1 MNKRTVGI
9 IQRLYEADGDIS
21 LSSLAEDFQVSLRTI
36 RNDLNAISDL
46 LKENHLE
53 PLTLEKGGK
62 VVCAEDFPEIL
73 SSITSDDYYSYKLS
87 REERVEIAA
96 KMLIQTSGYLTL
108 SDIAEHL
115 VVSRATVINDLDEIK
130 SFLRKGSLK
139 VLSHSNK
146 GLRIEG
152 RESDK
157 RIFLLRLELAARQR
171 KNTASEQ
178 EDENEAILRKLLIE
192 QEHVHKSFL
201 TDDSFWKIL
210 VYLEIMIAR
219 NRQGE
224 YAEIRKKNPNS
235 KQKMAAD
242 ILKYTGQYCHL
253 TTTGDEVQLL
263 SELLVMAYYMK
274 QESKDANAVKIQLS
288 ARKFI
293 ERISEDLSVNLNHDF
308 TFFDNL
314 SAHLE
319 AMSERDRVEEENPV
333 IQELLK
339 ENQSICL
346 AVKKELPILEQSM
359 ERAMGEAE
367 AGYVAVHVCAAMERK
382 KNREISFHVILAC
395 HAGIGTSRLL
405 KERLR
410 KHFNF
415 QIVDVVSAH
424 EAAELSEGQA
434 DFIISTVP
442 LKNCKIQWVQVS
454 PLLPDS
460 DYIRVG
466 NMVDTLR
473 DKRDIPSG
481 KEYSEEYSGAG
492 YSGKKSPGTLSGLME
507 KIAPIVYEMVPE
519 EAAELLKKIRTAAG
533 EYLNQPLESE
543 SEDDVYIP
551 SLFQLLPPS
560 HIQLDVEAADW
571 RDAIR
576 KSAMP
581 LLKAGYIEERYMEA
595 MIRNVE
601 ENGPYFVIAEGF
613 AVPHE
618 ATDQGCLKTGMNLIR
633 LKTPVELDDEEK
645 IPVEFLCCLSAE
657 DHKLHLRAFF
667 NLVNLLKNKTFRE
680 TLRQAESPEKMWEII
695 RKYETELEM

>member
-9 IQRLYEADGDIS
+9 IQKLYEADGDIS
-21 LSSLAEDFQVSLRTI
+21 LSSLAEEFQVSLRTI

-46 LKENHLE
+46 LKENDLS

-62 VVCAEDFPEIL
+62 VVCPEDFSQIL
-73 SSITSDDYYSYKLS
+73 KCIESSDYYSYKLS

-96 KMLIQTSGYLTL
+96 EMLIQTSGYLTL

-146 GLRIEG
+146 GLRVEG
-152 RESDK
+152 KESDK

-171 KNTASEQ
+171 KNAAQKQ

-210 VYLEIMIAR
+210 LYLQIMIDR

-224 YAEIRKKNPNS
+224 YAEVRKKNPNS
-235 KQKMAAD
+235 KLEMAAD

-253 TTTGDEVQLL
+253 TTTEDEIQLL

-274 QESKDANAVKIQLS
+274 QEQKDANAVKIQLA

-293 ERISEDLSVNLNHDF
+293 ERISEDLRTNLNHDF
-308 TFFDNL
+308 AFFENL

-319 AMSERDRVEEENPV
+319 AMSERRGEEEENPV
-333 IQELLK
+333 IRELLE
-339 ENQSICL
+339 ENPGVRD
-346 AVKKELPILEQSM
+346 AVKRELYVLEQSM
-359 ERAMGEAE
+359 ERTMGETE

-382 KNREISFHVILAC
+382 KNHEISFHVILAC

-424 EAAELSEGQA
+424 EAAELEEGQA

-442 LKNCKIQWVQVS
+442 LKNCQIQWVQVS
-454 PLLPDS
+454 PLLSDS

-466 NMVDTLR
+466 NMADALR
-473 DKRDIPSG
+473 DKRNLPVGEEILPEEKPS
-481 KEYSEEYSGAG
+481 ERA
-492 YSGKKSPGTLSGLME
+492 TVSGLME
-507 KIAPIVYEMVPE
+507 KLAPIVYEMVPE
-519 EAAELLKKIRTAAG
+519 EAGELLEKIRTAAG
-533 EYLNQPLESE
+533 EYLGQPEE
-543 SEDDVYIP
+543 KDVEAYAP
-551 SLFQLLPPS
+551 ALFQLLPVT
-560 HIQLDVEAADW
+560 HIQLEVKADNW

-576 KSAMP
+576 RSAEPM
-581 LLKAGYIEERYMEA
+581 LQNGYIEERYIDA

-601 ENGPYFVIAEGF
+601 ENGPYFVIGEGF

-618 ATDQGCLKTGMNLIR
+618 ASDQGCLKTGMNLIR
-633 LKTPVELDDEEK
+633 LKTPVGLDDEEK
-645 IPVEFLCCLSAE
+645 LPVEFLCCLSAR
-657 DHKLHLRAFF
+657 DHKMHLRAFF
-667 NLVNLLKNKTFRE
+667 NLVNLLKNKEFKAA
-680 TLRQAESPEKMWEII
+680 LRQAKSSEEMWETI
-695 RKYETELEM
+695 RKYETELER

>member
-9 IQRLYEADGDIS
+9 IQKLYEADGDIS
-21 LSSLAEDFQVSLRTI
+21 LSSLAEEFQVSLRTI

-46 LKENHLE
+46 LKENALS

-62 VVCAEDFPEIL
+62 VVCAEDFSEIL
-73 SSITSDDYYSYKLS
+73 KCIETPDYYSYKLS

-146 GLRIEG
+146 GLRVEG
-152 RESDK
+152 KESDK

-171 KNTASEQ
+171 KNAAQKQ

-210 VYLEIMIAR
+210 LYLKIMIQR

-224 YAEIRKKNPNS
+224 YAEVRKKNPNS
-235 KQKMAAD
+235 KKEMAAD

-253 TTTGDEVQLL
+253 ITTEDEIQLL

-274 QESKDANAVKIQLS
+274 QEQKDANAVKIQLA

-293 ERISEDLSVNLNHDF
+293 EQISEELRTNLNHDF
-308 TFFDNL
+308 AFFENL

-319 AMSERDRVEEENPV
+319 AMSERRGEEEENPV
-333 IQELLK
+333 VRELLE
-339 ENQSICL
+339 ENPSVCD
-346 AVKKELPILEQSM
+346 AVKKELSVLEQSM
-359 ERAMGEAE
+359 ERILGETE
-367 AGYVAVHVCAAMERK
+367 AGYVAVHVCAALERK

-424 EAAELSEGQA
+424 EAAELEEGQA

-454 PLLPDS
+454 PLLSDS

-466 NMVDTLR
+466 NMADALR
-473 DKRDIPSG
+473 DKRNLPGREETVPEEKVSG
-481 KEYSEEYSGAG
+481 KA
-492 YSGKKSPGTLSGLME
+492 TVSGLME

-519 EAAELLKKIRTAAG
+519 EAGELLEKIRAAAG
-533 EYLNQPLESE
+533 EYLGQPEE
-543 SEDDVYIP
+543 KDVEAYAP
-551 SLFQLLPPS
+551 ALFQLLPAT
-560 HIQLDVEAADW
+560 HIQLDVEADSW
-571 RDAIR
+571 RAAIG
-576 KSAMP
+576 KSAGP
-581 LLKAGYIEERYMEA
+581 LLKNGYIEERYIDA
-595 MIRNVE
+595 MIHNVE

-618 ATDQGCLKTGMNLIR
+618 ASDQGCLKTGMNLIR

-645 IPVEFLCCLSAE
+645 IPVEFLCCLSAK
-657 DHKLHLRAFF
+657 DHKMHLRAFF
-667 NLVNLLKNKTFRE
+667 NLVNLLKNKEFKTA
-680 TLRQAESPEKMWEII
+680 LRQAKSPEEMWETI
-695 RKYETELEM
+695 RKYETELEMQG

>member
-1 MNKRTVGI
+1 MAQLKNMNKRTVGI
-9 IQRLYEADGDIS
+9 IQKLYEADGDIS
-21 LSSLAEDFQVSLRTI
+21 LSSLAEEFQVSLRTI

-46 LKENHLE
+46 LKENDLS

-62 VVCAEDFPEIL
+62 VVCAEDFSQIL
-73 SSITSDDYYSYKLS
+73 KYIEAPDYYSYKLS

-146 GLRIEG
+146 GLRVEG
-152 RESDK
+152 KESDK

-171 KNTASEQ
+171 KNAAQKQ

-210 VYLEIMIAR
+210 IYLKIMIQR

-224 YAEIRKKNPNS
+224 YAEVRKKNPNS
-235 KQKMAAD
+235 KRQMAAD

-253 TTTGDEVQLL
+253 LTTEDEIQLL

-274 QESKDANAVKIQLS
+274 QEQKDANAVKIQLS

-293 ERISEDLSVNLNHDF
+293 EQISEDLHTNLNHDF
-308 TFFDNL
+308 AFFENL

-319 AMSERDRVEEENPV
+319 AMSERRGEEEENPV
-333 IQELLK
+333 IRELLE
-339 ENQSICL
+339 ENPGVCET
-346 AVKKELPILEQSM
+346 VKRELYVLEQSM
-359 ERAMGEAE
+359 ERTMGETE

-424 EAAELSEGQA
+424 EAAELEEGQA

-442 LKNCKIQWVQVS
+442 LKNCRIQWVQVS
-454 PLLPDS
+454 PLLSDS

-466 NMVDTLR
+466 NMADALR
-473 DKRDIPSG
+473 DKRNLPDG
-481 KEYSEEYSGAG
+481 EEILPEENS
-492 YSGKKSPGTLSGLME
+492 SVRINVSGLME

-519 EAAELLKKIRTAAG
+519 EAGELLEKIRTAAG
-533 EYLNQPLESE
+533 EYLGQPEE
-543 SEDDVYIP
+543 TEGEAYAP
-551 SLFQLLPPS
+551 ALFQLLPAT
-560 HIQLDVEAADW
+560 HIQLDVEADSW
-571 RDAIR
+571 REAIR
-576 KSAMP
+576 RSAEP
-581 LLKAGYIEERYMEA
+581 LLTNGYIENRYIDA
-595 MIRNVE
+595 MIHNVE
-601 ENGPYFVIAEGF
+601 ENGSYFVIGEGF

-618 ATDQGCLKTGMNLIR
+618 ASDQGCLKTGINLIR

-645 IPVEFLCCLSAE
+645 IPVEFLCCLSAK
-657 DHKLHLRAFF
+657 DHKMHLRAFF
-667 NLVNLLKNKTFRE
+667 NLVNLLKNKEFKAA
-680 TLRQAESPEKMWEII
+680 LRQAKSPEEMWETI
-695 RKYETELEM
+695 RKYETELER

>member
-9 IQRLYEADGDIS
+9 IQKLYEADGDIS
-21 LSSLAEDFQVSLRTI
+21 LSSLAEEFQVSLRTI

-46 LKENHLE
+46 LKENALS

-73 SSITSDDYYSYKLS
+73 KCIETPDYYSYKLS

-146 GLRIEG
+146 GLRVEG
-152 RESDK
+152 KESDK

-171 KNTASEQ
+171 KNAAQKQ

-210 VYLEIMIAR
+210 LYLKIMIQR

-224 YAEIRKKNPNS
+224 YAEVRKKNPNS
-235 KQKMAAD
+235 KKEMAAD

-253 TTTGDEVQLL
+253 ITTEDEIQLL

-274 QESKDANAVKIQLS
+274 QEQKDANAVKIQLA

-293 ERISEDLSVNLNHDF
+293 EQISEELRTNLNHDF
-308 TFFDNL
+308 AFFENL

-319 AMSERDRVEEENPV
+319 AMSERRGEEEENPV
-333 IQELLK
+333 VRELLE
-339 ENQSICL
+339 ENPSVCD
-346 AVKKELPILEQSM
+346 AVKKELSVLEQSM
-359 ERAMGEAE
+359 ERILGETEAE
-367 AGYVAVHVCAAMERK
+367 YVAVHVCAALERK

-424 EAAELSEGQA
+424 EAAELEEGQA

-454 PLLPDS
+454 PLLSDS

-466 NMVDTLR
+466 NMADALR
-473 DKRDIPSG
+473 DKRNLPGREETVPEEKVSG
-481 KEYSEEYSGAG
+481 KA
-492 YSGKKSPGTLSGLME
+492 TVSGLME

-519 EAAELLKKIRTAAG
+519 EAGELLEKIRAAAG
-533 EYLNQPLESE
+533 EYLGQPEE
-543 SEDDVYIP
+543 KDVEAYAP
-551 SLFQLLPPS
+551 ALFQLLPAT
-560 HIQLDVEAADW
+560 HIQLDVEADSW
-571 RDAIR
+571 RAAIG
-576 KSAMP
+576 KSAGP
-581 LLKAGYIEERYMEA
+581 LLKNGYIEERYIDA
-595 MIRNVE
+595 MIHNVE

-618 ATDQGCLKTGMNLIR
+618 ASDQGCLKTGMNLIR

-645 IPVEFLCCLSAE
+645 IPVEFLCCLSAK
-657 DHKLHLRAFF
+657 DHKMHLRAFF
-667 NLVNLLKNKTFRE
+667 NLVNLLKNKEFKTA
-680 TLRQAESPEKMWEII
+680 LRQAKSPEEMWETI
-695 RKYETELEM
+695 RKYETELEMQG

>member
-9 IQRLYEADGDIS
+9 IQKLYEADGNIS
-21 LSSLAEDFQVSLRTI
+21 LSSLAEEFQVSIRTV

-46 LKENHLE
+46 LKENTLS

-73 SSITSDDYYSYKLS
+73 KYIESPDYYSYKLS

-130 SFLRKGSLK
+130 SFLRRGSIK

-146 GLRIEG
+146 GLRVEG
-152 RESDK
+152 KESDK
-157 RIFLLRLELAARQR
+157 RIFLLRLELAERQR
-171 KNTASEQ
+171 KNVSQKE
-178 EDENEAILRKLLIE
+178 EDENETILQKLLIE

-210 VYLEIMIAR
+210 LYLQIMIDR

-224 YAEIRKKNPNS
+224 YVEMRRKSPNS
-235 KQKMAAD
+235 KGKMAAD

-253 TTTGDEVQLL
+253 TTTEDEVQFL

-274 QESKDANAVKIQLS
+274 QEQKDANAVKIQLA

-293 ERISEDLSVNLNHDF
+293 EQISVDLHTNLNHDF
-308 TFFDNL
+308 AFFENL

-319 AMSERDRVEEENPV
+319 AMSERCGEEEENPV
-333 IQELLK
+333 VRELLE
-339 ENQSICL
+339 ENPGVCDV
-346 AVKKELPILEQSM
+346 VKRKLYVLKQSM
-359 ERAMGEAE
+359 ERTMGETE
-367 AGYVAVHVCAAMERK
+367 AGYVAVHVCAALERK

-424 EAAELSEGQA
+424 EAAELEEGQA

-454 PLLPDS
+454 PLLSDS

-466 NMVDTLR
+466 NMTDALR
-473 DKRDIPSG
+473 DKRNLPGREETIPEEKFSG
-481 KEYSEEYSGAG
+481 KA
-492 YSGKKSPGTLSGLME
+492 TVSGLME
-507 KIAPIVYEMVPE
+507 KIAPIVYGMVPE
-519 EAAELLKKIRTAAG
+519 EAGELLKKIRTAAG
-533 EYLNQPLESE
+533 AYLGQPEE
-543 SEDDVYIP
+543 NDVEAYAP
-551 SLFQLLPPS
+551 ALFQLLPVT
-560 HIQLDVEAADW
+560 HIQLEVEVDSW
-571 RDAIR
+571 REAIT
-576 KSAMP
+576 KSARP
-581 LLKAGYIEERYMEA
+581 LLENGYIEERYIDA
-595 MIRNVE
+595 MIHNVE

-618 ATDQGCLKTGMNLIR
+618 ASDQGCLKTGMNLIR

-645 IPVEFLCCLSAE
+645 IPVGFLCCLSAK
-657 DHKLHLRAFF
+657 DHKMHLRAFF
-667 NLVNLLKNKTFRE
+667 NLVNLLKNKEFKTALRE
-680 TLRQAESPEKMWEII
+680 AKSPEEMWETI
-695 RKYETELEM
+695 RKYETELER